1 MTGFRARLQDIVCA
15 VETEVLNMQTNELWA
30 RKSQNE
36 VLCISSDISICVLR
50 LGNKQKSVT
59 SQLISLYFYV
69 IFTNKH
75 SILSNPTTAIF
86 AHYYNGRAKHKH

>member
-1 MTGFRARLQDIVCA
+1 MNFGHESVKMKSYLFLRIFQSVC
-15 VETEVLNMQTNELWA
+15 M
-30 RKSQNE
+30 
-36 VLCISSDISICVLR
+36 R

-59 SQLISLYFYV
+59 AQLISLYLYV

-86 AHYYNGRAKHKH
+86 AHCYNSRAKHQPY